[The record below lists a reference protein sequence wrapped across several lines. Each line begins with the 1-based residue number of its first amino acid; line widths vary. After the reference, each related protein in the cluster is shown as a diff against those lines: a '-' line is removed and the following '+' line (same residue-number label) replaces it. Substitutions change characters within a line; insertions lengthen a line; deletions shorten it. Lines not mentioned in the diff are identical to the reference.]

1 MPEPTPDPPEPEHPE
16 PEHPEPPSDGWRR
29 LRRAFF
35 ARPGPTQLL
44 VALLACLLAVGV
56 VMQVRARGGDE
67 QYRTARRTDLIQLI
81 DGLSEESRRLESEI
95 AGLERTRDE
104 LQSGDDA
111 RRVAREQ
118 AQKRLDA
125 LTVLAGTAPATGPG
139 IRITITD
146 PERKV
151 GSAILL
157 DAVEEMRDAGAE
169 VMEFND
175 MVRVTASSWVGGVP
189 GSLEVDG
196 IRLPQVVVL
205 EVIGDPHA
213 LSEAARFRGGLVSEV
228 TAPQVGGRIDITTV
242 DVVDI
247 RSVRVPSDNVHA
259 RPAR

>member
-1 MPEPTPDPPEPEHPE
+1 MPENEPTPTPPDAP
-16 PEHPEPPSDGWRR
+16 DGWQR
-29 LRRAFF
+29 LRRAIF
-35 ARPGPTQLL
+35 AKPGPSQFL

-95 AGLERTRDE
+95 AELERTRSE

-118 AQKRLDA
+118 AQSRLDS
-125 LTVLAGTAPATGPG
+125 LSVLAGTAPATGPG

-175 MVRVTASSWVGGVP
+175 MVRVTASSWVGERPEIWRSTASGCPPRWSSRSSETRTRSRRPP
-189 GSLEVDG
+189 GSV
-196 IRLPQVVVL
+196 
-205 EVIGDPHA
+205 
-213 LSEAARFRGGLVSEV
+213 EASCRR
-228 TAPQVGGRIDITTV
+228 
-242 DVVDI
+242 
-247 RSVRVPSDNVHA
+247 
-259 RPAR
+259 

>member
-1 MPEPTPDPPEPEHPE
+1 MPENEPTPTPPDAP
-16 PEHPEPPSDGWRR
+16 DGWQR
-29 LRRAFF
+29 LRRAIF
-35 ARPGPTQLL
+35 AKPGPSQFL
-44 VALLACLLAVGV
+44 VALMACLLAVGV

-95 AGLERTRDE
+95 AELERTRSE

-118 AQKRLDA
+118 AQSRLDS
-125 LTVLAGTAPATGPG
+125 LSVLAGTAPATGPG

-175 MVRVTASSWVGGVP
+175 MVRVTASSWVGGTP
-189 GSLEVDG
+189 GNLEVDG
-196 IRLPQVVVL
+196 IRLPSPVVL

-228 TAPQVGGRIDITTV
+228 TAPQVGGNIDITTL
-242 DVVDI
+242 DVVEI
-247 RSVRVPSDNVHA
+247 RSVRVPSDHVHA
-259 RPAR
+259 QPAR